1 MPQLELT
8 GHAVSQQL
16 RAELVVA
23 RRLSDDRGVE
33 LRFQSN
39 EREGNVFVFSAL
51 FAGQLAM
58 LPKMDSHQQF
68 LYLLHM

>member
-1 MPQLELT
+1 VEVPQLELA

-16 RAELVVA
+16 RAGLAVA

-39 EREGNVFVFSAL
+39 ERE
-51 FAGQLAM
+51 AGAGCAA
-58 LPKMDSHQQF
+58 
-68 LYLLHM
+68 